1 MAASKPERTAQPRI
15 ALAMITRDSMGVID
29 RCLDS
34 VEGHVDE
41 VCVYDT
47 GSEDGTVEHLEGRGV
62 TVRRGEW
69 RDDFAWA
76 RERSFELVSPE
87 TAWVL
92 WLDDDD
98 VLVGGEHLRKLV
110 ASAEPAHDGFALL
123 YEYTRNELGKTVV
136 QLWRERVVRR
146 ERTLRWQGTVHEAL
160 RRDDG
165 QPLRLRPVP
174 PETARVLHLRPSGRY

>member
-1 MAASKPERTAQPRI
+1 MAAATPDAQRI
-15 ALAMITRDSMGVID
+15 ALAMITRDSMAVID

-41 VCVYDT
+41 ICVYDT
-47 GSEDGTVEHLEGRGV
+47 GSQDGTVEHLEGRGV

-92 WLDDDD
+92 WLDENDE
-98 VLVGGEHLRKLV
+98 LIGGEPLRELAV
-110 ASAEPAHDGFALL
+110 PAEPAHDGFALL
-123 YEYTRNELGKTVV
+123 YEYTRNE
-136 QLWRERVVRR
+136 
-146 ERTLRWQGTVHEAL
+146 
-160 RRDDG
+160 
-165 QPLRLRPVP
+165 
-174 PETARVLHLRPSGRY
+174 

>member
-1 MAASKPERTAQPRI
+1 M
-15 ALAMITRDSMGVID
+15 
-29 RCLDS
+29 
-34 VEGHVDE
+34 
-41 VCVYDT
+41 YDT
-47 GSEDGTVEHLEGRGV
+47 GSEDGTVEHLEARGV

-87 TAWVL
+87 TAWVP

-98 VLVGGEHLRKLV
+98 ELIGGEHLREFV
-110 ASAEPAHDGFALL
+110 AAAEPAHDGFALL
-123 YEYTRNELGKTVV
+123 YEYTRNEHGNTVV

-146 ERTLRWQGTVHEAL
+146 EGALRWHGAVHEAL

-165 QPLRLRPVP
+165 QPVRLRPVP
-174 PETARVLHLRPSGRY
+174 PETALCAPPAAFGPL